1 MLGPTTTPSR
11 MGGRAVAMVDAPPP
25 ARLCL
30 ALAYADEATAQV
42 QAVGLL
48 VKAPHTKLPIQSP
61 WLAIMNRQAEIA
73 RKLAAEL
80 ALPPAQRGR
89 AGMTPPRGGALH
101 DDEWSI

>member
-48 VKAPHTKLPIQSP
+48 VKAPDTKLPIQSP
-61 WLAIMNRQAEIA
+61 WLSNMNRQTEIA
-73 RKLAAEL
+73 RELAAEL
-80 ALPPAQRGR
+80 ALPPAQRSR
-89 AGMTPPRGGALH
+89 AAMAAPRNAALS